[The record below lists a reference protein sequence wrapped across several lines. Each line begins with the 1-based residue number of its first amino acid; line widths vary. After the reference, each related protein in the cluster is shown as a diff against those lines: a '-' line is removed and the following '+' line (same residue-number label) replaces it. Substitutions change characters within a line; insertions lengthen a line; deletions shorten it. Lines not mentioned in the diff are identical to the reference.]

1 MTRHILLGRAENEV
15 LWFQRRSF
23 IKAAA
28 AWTAMGGHAA
38 AQAQSRSNIVELSGD
53 AYLNGVRLRPQQ
65 VVQTGDVVETGPGS
79 NLIFVLGNSSFQMRQ
94 NSRMLMERGS
104 TLSAVSVLRLL
115 TGAVA
120 SVWGRGN
127 TRQIITPTLT
137 AGIRGTG
144 VYTEIFAN
152 MNNRSYFCNCYGTV
166 DIGSGK
172 DRAVSQSSYHQ
183 SFWGEVNPVAGRSLT
198 PAAAINHSDEEL
210 ENLARLVNQRTAWQ
224 ILGIK
229 GVKDGRGYL
238 ENKPGQMHPAEM
250 LGR

>member
-1 MTRHILLGRAENEV
+1 MTRHSLLGRAENEV

-166 DIGSGK
+166 TLAQARTGPSASRVTTSLFGAKWILS
-172 DRAVSQSSYHQ
+172 RAAH
-183 SFWGEVNPVAGRSLT
+183 
-198 PAAAINHSDEEL
+198 
-210 ENLARLVNQRTAWQ
+210 
-224 ILGIK
+224 
-229 GVKDGRGYL
+229 
-238 ENKPGQMHPAEM
+238 
-250 LGR
+250 

>member
-1 MTRHILLGRAENEV
+1 MTRHSLLGRAENEV

-94 NSRMLMERGS
+94 NSRMLMERGN

-172 DRAVSQSSYHQ
+172 DRTISQSSYHQ
-183 SFWGEVNPVAGRSLT
+183 SFWGEVDPVAGRSLT

-229 GVKDGRGYL
+229 GMKDGRGYL
-238 ENKPGQMHPAEM
+238 ETKPGQMHPAEM